1 MNRTKSFAWLSLLF
15 VAGLLVSGFKASW
28 LIYSSAIAALA
39 TLLALAE
46 FDERSRDP
54 RTVALTGVLVA
65 VATTS
70 RQLLHGIEF
79 SPVFFIVILAGHVF
93 GFTTGFAVG
102 ALTMFVSNFFIGQGP
117 WTAYQMLGMGL
128 LAGFAAYLPKGD
140 RHRMMVLTAYSVV
153 TAFLYGAFT
162 DLFFWLAFI
171 PTHELNTLLA
181 VFTAGLL
188 PALSRALGNLFF
200 MSLLGPILLKVLLRF
215 RKRLTYT
222 HVGKRR

>member
-1 MNRTKSFAWLSLLF
+1 MNKAKLFAWLSLILVT
-15 VAGLLVSGFKASW
+15 VALVSGFKASW
-28 LIYSSAIAALA
+28 LIYTSAIAALA
-39 TLLALAE
+39 TLLVLSE

-54 RTVALTGVLVA
+54 RTVALTGVIVA
-65 VATTS
+65 LAATS

-128 LAGFAAYLPKGD
+128 LAGFAAYLPRND
-140 RHRMMVLTAYSVV
+140 RFRIRALTAYSIV

-162 DLFFWLAFI
+162 DVFFWLAFI
-171 PTHELNTLLA
+171 PTHEMESLLA
-181 VFTAGLL
+181 VFGAGLL
-188 PALSRALGNLFF
+188 PALSRAMGNLFF
-200 MSLLGPILLKVLLRF
+200 MSLLGPVLLKVLLRF

-222 HVGKRR
+222 YHGKRQ